1 MERARLDQRAAEKG
15 SALGYDDIVADLNHM
30 VGSGVL

>member
-1 MERARLDQRAAEKG
+1 MERARLEERAARKG
-15 SALGYDDIVADLNHM
+15 TKLGYDDIVADLNHM